1 MSSTTTPAAAI
12 VTDEHVVVD
21 ASVVD
26 PVVVSFD
33 GQYVWS
39 FSPRRDGTRSRGGWR
54 VAWPTVM
61 RELLDGTACV
71 RLSDAEGGLVHFEG
85 PVSFHGNTDALS
97 FRDAHGHP
105 LAVDKAGHL
114 TRVFSETDSDV
125 RRHIAEG
132 TARAIA
138 DLRERV
144 GIDAHVSYGCL
155 LGAVRDGHM
164 IGHDSDA
171 DLAYLSRWTH
181 PADVVR
187 ESFRME
193 RDLRGLGWKVVRMS
207 GADLKLFLPLPDG
220 RVVHVD
226 VFGAFHVEGTFYQL
240 GGRSGQ
246 LDRSALT
253 PASTVTLEGVELAAP
268 AKPEAVLEFL
278 YGADWRIP
286 DPAFSPVDPWEGT
299 RRIEGWMRGVR
310 TQVVSWNELYRN
322 RRNAIPRKR
331 SSFAVW
337 ARARMERPAVVV
349 DLGSGSG
356 RDTAWFHARGHRVVG
371 VDYAGAAL
379 RHTRRR
385 LAKRG
390 VETPDVR
397 ALPFNDLR
405 AALLAGV
412 ELAREPEPPYLYARG
427 LVGCLDLEARTNLW
441 RLSSMSLRRGGA
453 LFLEYAATRP
463 GLRRP
468 PPRRL
473 VRRVSTRKLV
483 REITAA
489 GGRVVHREVGPGLDF
504 FDQPDPHVARLEVRW
519 DRSPAPGNEERQM
532 SVKSRK
538 DFRRKLAAVP
548 AWVRDLGSAVQ
559 ENRRLNRRV
568 AELTDVVAELLVPLA
583 DRDEEKAREL
593 LTSYRESTL
602 AP

>member
-1 MSSTTTPAAAI
+1 MSVLTSNAPAV
-12 VTDEHVVVD
+12 VTDDFVVVA

-39 FSPRRDGTRSRGGWR
+39 FAPRRDGSRSRGGWR
-54 VAWPTVM
+54 GPWPPVL
-61 RELLDGTACV
+61 RDLLDGPACV
-71 RLSDAEGGLVHFEG
+71 RLGDLDGKQVHFEA
-85 PVSFHGNTDALS
+85 PVSFKGNTAELS
-97 FRDAHGHP
+97 LRDAHGNA
-105 LAVDKAGHL
+105 LAIDKAGHL
-114 TRVFSETDSDV
+114 TRVFSETDAGV

-138 DLRERV
+138 DLRDRIGV
-144 GIDAHVSYGCL
+144 DAHISYGCL
-155 LGAVRDGHM
+155 LGAVRDGRM

-187 ESFRME
+187 ESYRME
-193 RDLRGLGWKVVRMS
+193 RELRGLGWKVIRMS

-240 GGRSGQ
+240 GGRSGE
-246 LDRSALT
+246 LDRSALP
-253 PASTVTLEGVELAAP
+253 PASTVPLEGVELAAP
-268 AKPEAVLEFL
+268 ADPETVLAFL

-310 TQVVSWNELYRN
+310 TQVVSWNETFRK
-322 RRNAIPRKR
+322 RPGRIPRKR
-331 SSFAVW
+331 STFAEW
-337 ARARMERPAVVV
+337 ALARMDRPAVVA

-356 RDTAWFHARGHRVVG
+356 RDSAWFHARGHRVVAF
-371 VDYAGAAL
+371 DYSGAAL
-379 RHTRRR
+379 RLTGQRLRRR
-385 LAKRG
+385 G
-390 VETPDVR
+390 DEHPDVR
-397 ALPFNDLR
+397 ALPLNDLR
-405 AALLAGV
+405 AALLAGA

-427 LVGCLDLEARTNLW
+427 LVGCLDGEARAHLW

-463 GLRRP
+463 GLRGSAP
-468 PPRRL
+468 HRL
-473 VRRVSTRKLV
+473 VRRVSTRRLV

-489 GGRVVHREVGPGLDF
+489 GGRVAHLETGPGLDF

-519 DRSPAPGNEERQM
+519 DHDTEERQM
-532 SVKSRK
+532 SVK
-538 DFRRKLAAVP
+538 
-548 AWVRDLGSAVQ
+548 
-559 ENRRLNRRV
+559 
-568 AELTDVVAELLVPLA
+568 
-583 DRDEEKAREL
+583 
-593 LTSYRESTL
+593 
-602 AP
+602 